1 MQRYQI
7 IETVGAGGMGT
18 VYRAVDRL
26 SGETVALKV
35 VERVQGVALSP
46 TTEATVLH
54 SLAHEFS
61 VLAGLRHP
69 YIVSVLEYGF
79 DPQRRPY
86 VALEWLPDAQP
97 IVRAAQTADDVTR
110 LRLLIQLLQALS
122 YLHRRGILHRDL
134 KPANVLV
141 ADGTVRVV
149 DFGLAV
155 PDASTGEFVGTAA
168 YMPPEMLRE
177 QRYLTASDLYSVG
190 MIAVEMFTGRT
201 PFVYGDVL
209 AILNQPPD
217 LSGLD
222 DQRLRAV
229 CARLLAKSPA
239 DRYPSADE
247 VIAALAAIAEIPTI
261 EQPHSRASYFQA
273 APFVGRQA
281 ELERLTAALDAT
293 VNVGRGQALLVGGES
308 GIGKSRLLEEL
319 RIRAL
324 TAGAVVL
331 RGQCAPVSDLPYQLW
346 QTPLAHLAVMTEPT
360 KLEASVLE
368 MFLPG
373 EQAGTDAAPGAASRF
388 QGEVEQRLTYVL
400 VSLIRRLAQPVVL
413 LLEDV
418 QWADES
424 LAVLRRISWLVNSL
438 PLFVV
443 ASYRSGEAAALPE
456 QLSEIPVMQLERLAP
471 ADIEQL
477 SRAMLGTAGSDPEL
491 VRRLQVE
498 SDGNVFF
505 LIETLRYVI
514 EEVGQF
520 HAGETVALP
529 DVLLPRGVVEVIQQ
543 RLGYVPGWAQ
553 PALKLAAVAG
563 REIDPRLLE
572 QAADPSFD
580 LPRWLYACADAAV
593 LENRDNRWRF
603 THDKLREVLLAM
615 LPPPEFATLHRRLA
629 LALEAV
635 YPQDP
640 AQARRLAEH
649 WRIAGDD
656 RHALH
661 YAVIAGRYLRRIG
674 AYSDLR
680 KLAEHSLALLPAE
693 GTASGDDQVR
703 MTLWNYLG
711 DAYRYRD
718 SDKAQAAY
726 ETAMVIAECTG
737 NHAERSQALRGLA
750 VIHRDRGDTVRSA
763 QMIDDLLT
771 LGEASNDPLAL
782 LPALSLKARACLLR
796 GDYRQ
801 AETHYQRALATAQD
815 QDDTIQVAT
824 MLMNLGAVACMQG
837 HFEAGQQ
844 YFSTAEQ
851 AAHVAGAVD
860 IVVYC
865 LLNVANLASDQGD
878 FATAEAAFARC
889 IPMIEELGEY
899 SLLAGAYHDRGEL
912 ALRQGWLNEA
922 QAWYEKTGKLAEQ
935 VQNFRWLSHSLHGL
949 GKVAFLRQDYLAAQH
964 YMSASQRH
972 AEVLNLV
979 PDQVPNLSYLT
990 RIHLKLGEQDAALA
1004 ALRAGLRAAQTLDAS
1019 PPQLD
1024 ILPAAIEWKLFFEQP
1039 EGAAELLSLAQNH
1052 PEAAPVSSSVL
1063 DGLHGQLLRDLD
1075 PAELAAALDRGRQ
1088 RDLAETLAQLLAEY
1102 ESCAG

>member
-26 SGETVALKV
+26 TGDTVALKV
-35 VERVQGVALSP
+35 VERLQGVALSLA
-46 TTEATVLH
+46 TEATVLH

-69 YIVSVLEYGF
+69 YIISVLDYGF
-79 DPQRRPY
+79 DPQRRPF
-86 VALEWLPDAQP
+86 VALEWLPDAQT
-97 IVRAAQTADDVTR
+97 IVQAARAADFATR

-134 KPANVLV
+134 KPGNVLV
-141 ADGTVRVV
+141 VDGTVRVV

-155 PDASTGEFVGTAA
+155 PGASTGEFVGTAA

-177 QRYLTASDLYSVG
+177 QRYLAASDLYAVG
-190 MIAVEMFTGRT
+190 MIIVEVFTGRT
-201 PFVYGDVL
+201 PFAHGDVL

-217 LSGLD
+217 LTGLD
-222 DQRLRAV
+222 NERLRAV
-229 CARLLAKSPA
+229 CARLLAKAPA
-239 DRYPSADE
+239 DRYSDAAD
-247 VIAALAAIAEIPTI
+247 VVAALAAIANMPAID
-261 EQPHSRASYFQA
+261 QPPVRASYFQA

-281 ELERLTAALDAT
+281 ELDRLTAALDAT
-293 VNVGRGQALLVGGES
+293 VNAGRGQALLVGGES

-346 QTPLAHLAVMTEPT
+346 QAPLAHLAVMTEPT

-368 MFLPG
+368 TFLRG
-373 EQAGTDAAPGAASRF
+373 EQAATDAAPGAASRF

-400 VSLIRRLAQPVVL
+400 VSLIRRLAQPVL
-413 LLEDV
+413 LVLEDV

-424 LAVLRRISWLVNSL
+424 LAVLRRLSRLVSAL
-438 PLFVV
+438 PLLVV
-443 ASYRSGEAAALPE
+443 ASYRSDEAAALPE
-456 QLSEIPVMQLERLAP
+456 QLSDLPVMQLERLAP
-471 ADIEQL
+471 AAIQQL
-477 SRAMLGTAGSDPEL
+477 SQAMLGSAGSDPGL
-491 VRRLQVE
+491 VRRLQAE
-498 SDGNVFF
+498 SDGNTFF
-505 LIETLRYVI
+505 LVETLRYVI
-514 EEVGQF
+514 EEVGPPRV
-520 HAGETVALP
+520 GEPVVLP

-543 RLGYVPGWAQ
+543 RLDYVPSWAQ
-553 PALKLAAVAG
+553 PALRLAAVAG
-563 REIDPRLLE
+563 QEIDPRLLE
-572 QAADPSFD
+572 QAADPPFD

-603 THDKLREVLLAM
+603 SHDKLRKVLLAM
-615 LPPPEFATLHRRLA
+615 LPPTELAALHRRLA
-629 LALEAV
+629 QAIEAV
-635 YPQDP
+635 YPQDA

-649 WRIAGDD
+649 WRIAGDVE
-656 RHALH
+656 RALH
-661 YAVIAGRYLRRIG
+661 YAVIAGQQLRRIG
-674 AYSDLR
+674 AYTDLR
-680 KLAEHSLALLPAE
+680 NLAERSLELLPPE
-693 GTASGDDQVR
+693 GALAGDDEVR

-726 ETAMVIAECTG
+726 ETAIALADRRERESAKT
-737 NHAERSQALRGLA
+737 HALHGLA
-750 VIHRDRGDTVRSA
+750 VIYRDRGDTVRSE

-771 LGEASNDPLAL
+771 LGQAAHDPRAL
-782 LPALSLKARACLLR
+782 LPALSLKARALLLR

-801 AETHYQRALATAQD
+801 AETHYQRALAIAQELRD
-815 QDDTIQVAT
+815 AIPIAT

-851 AAHVAGAVD
+851 TAQAAGAVD

-878 FATAEAAFARC
+878 FATAEASFARC

-899 SLLAGAYHDRGEL
+899 SLLAGAYYDHGDL
-912 ALRQGWLNEA
+912 VLRQGRLAEA
-922 QAWYEKTGKLAEQ
+922 ETWYEKTGKLAEQ
-935 VQNFRWLSHSLHGL
+935 LHNYRWLTNSLHGL
-949 GKVAFLRQDYLAAQH
+949 GKVAYLRADYRAAQRH
-964 YMSASQRH
+964 IRASQAH
-972 AEVLNLV
+972 AEALNLV
-979 PDQVPNLSYLT
+979 PDQVLNLSYLT
-990 RIHLKLGEQDAALA
+990 RIHLKLGEQDAARA
-1004 ALRAGLRAAQTLDAS
+1004 ALRAGLQTVQALDAS

-1039 EGAAELLSLAQNH
+1039 EEAAELLVLARHH
-1052 PEAAPVSSSVL
+1052 PEAAPVSYAVL
-1063 DGLHGQLLRDLD
+1063 DDLHSQLLRELA

-1088 RDLAETLAQLLAEY
+1088 RDLVATLAQLLAE
-1102 ESCAG
+1102 CGPA